1 MLNKQF
7 LIAEVGLA
15 HEGSLGIAQSF
26 AKIAKLNGADAIKFQ
41 HHNYEY
47 ESSKNEKF
55 RKKFSL
61 QDKSRTDY
69 WKRTSFSFNEW
80 KKLKAYCD
88 KINIK
93 FICSPF
99 SIESAKELNKIGLF
113 AWKIASGEFNN
124 IPLLEY
130 ILKNSNKPIILSTG
144 LTTINEISKIIRIL
158 KKNKKKNYA
167 LLQCTSKYPTNLED
181 VGHDLVIKLKKRFKC
196 KVGISDHS
204 GQINSLIIGLS
215 KNADILEFHV
225 TFDKNFFGP
234 DTSSSIT
241 PNEVKFLSNLRDDF
255 NKIKNV
261 YTNKEKLS
269 SNQKKMIKLFGKSI
283 YAKHDLKENKKIK
296 LDNLKFLK
304 PGNGIK
310 VADYKKVLGK
320 FTKRPLKKNQ
330 LIKFSDLK

>member
-1 MLNKQF
+1 MFNKQF

-26 AKIAKLNGADAIKFQ
+26 AKIAKLNGADAVKFQ

-61 QDKSRTDY
+61 QDKSRSDY

-124 IPLLEY
+124 VPLLEY
-130 ILKNSNKPIILSTG
+130 IIKNSNKPIILSTG
-144 LTTINEISKIIRIL
+144 LTTINEISKIIKIL
-158 KKNKKKNYA
+158 KKNKKRNYA

-181 VGHDLVIKLKKRFKC
+181 VGHDLVIKLKKKFKC

-215 KNADILEFHV
+215 KDADILEFHV

-241 PNEVKFLSNLRDDF
+241 PHEIKFLSNLRDDF

-283 YAKHDLKENKKIK
+283 YTKHDLRKNQKIK

-310 VADYKKVLGK
+310 VSDYKKVLGEIY
-320 FTKRPLKKNQ
+320 KKNFKKKP
-330 LIKFSDLK
+330 IN

>member
-26 AKIAKLNGADAIKFQ
+26 AKTAKLNGADAIKFQ

-47 ESSKNEKF
+47 ESSKNERF

-61 QDKSRTDY
+61 QDKNRTDY
-69 WKRTSFSFNEW
+69 WKRTSFSFKEW
-80 KKLKAYCD
+80 KKLKEYCD

-144 LTTINEISKIIRIL
+144 LTTISEISKIIKIL

-181 VGHDLVIKLKKRFKC
+181 VGHDLVKKLKKKFKC

-204 GQINSLIIGLS
+204 GQINSLIIGLC

-225 TFDKNFFGP
+225 TFHKNFFGP

-241 PNEVKFLSNLRDDF
+241 PNEIRFLSKLRDDF

-261 YTNKEKLS
+261 NTNKEILS
-269 SNQKKMIKLFGKSI
+269 SNQKKMIKLFGKSVC
-283 YAKHDLKENKKIK
+283 AKYDLKKDQKIK
-296 LDNLKFLK
+296 LDYLKFLK
-304 PGNGIK
+304 PGTGIK

-320 FTKRPLKKNQ
+320 FTKKPLKKNQ